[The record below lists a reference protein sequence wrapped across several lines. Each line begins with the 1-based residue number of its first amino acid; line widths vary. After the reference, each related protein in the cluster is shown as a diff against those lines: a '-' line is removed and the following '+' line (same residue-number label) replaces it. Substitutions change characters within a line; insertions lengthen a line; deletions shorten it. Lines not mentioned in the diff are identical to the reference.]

1 MDDMALARER
11 ERTVTVLSIVLTLI
25 FVGGYITFGN
35 GAVSTQLRSLLG
47 VEDRLR
53 PPVTADEDGAYAFLS
68 TRPNGSPVGF
78 NPCAEI
84 HYVVNPDG
92 APGGWESLVET
103 AIGEVSDATGLG
115 FVDDGT
121 TDDRAFGERV
131 DSSGDAEPVII
142 AWADDREVDALADDV
157 AGVGGPTSI
166 RLGVLQTY
174 VSGSVVMD
182 TDITDR
188 LDRQIGGT
196 NAQLGLLLHE
206 LGHLVGLDHVDDSSE
221 LMFPTATNKSAYG
234 PGDLQGLSL
243 LGAIPCR

>member
-11 ERTVTVLSIVLTLI
+11 ERTITVLSIVVTLI
-25 FVGGYITFGN
+25 AVGGYITFGN
-35 GAVSTQLRSLLG
+35 SPVSMTVRSLLG

-53 PPVTADEDGAYAFLS
+53 PAVTADVNGAYAFLS
-68 TRPNGSPVGF
+68 THSDGRPVGF
-78 NPCAEI
+78 NPCREI
-84 HYVVNPDG
+84 EYVVNPSG
-92 APGGWESLVET
+92 APDDWESLVET
-103 AIGEVSDATGLG
+103 AIGELGDATGLG
-115 FVDDGT
+115 FTDAGT
-121 TDDRAFGERV
+121 TDDRAFSERI
-131 DSSGDAEPVII
+131 DRSGDALPVII
-142 AWADDREVDALADDV
+142 AWADDQEVDALADDV
-157 AGVGGPTSI
+157 AGVGGPTQV
-166 RLGVLQTY
+166 RLGPQRSY

-206 LGHLVGLDHVDDSSE
+206 LGHLVGLDHVDDSNE
-221 LMFPTATNKSAYG
+221 LMFPTATSMTAYG